1 MDAALTVV
9 QARAALEEAV
19 SRHERELASF
29 AFRLIGSEDAARD
42 CLQDAFLRAVG
53 AIAEGARPENLRPWL
68 YRLVYHAAVDR
79 LRRASVE
86 ERALGRLS
94 AREALAE
101 TPSADLERLAGA
113 LPSPYREI
121 VFLRYAGDFSYA
133 EMESILGIGAGTLRV
148 YAARALE
155 RIQSRL
161 KEDRHGL

>member
-1 MDAALTVV
+1 MQPTADLVR
-9 QARAALEEAV
+9 ARAALEEAV

-29 AFRLIGSEDAARD
+29 AFRLTGGEETAKD

-79 LRRASVE
+79 LRRASIE
-86 ERALGRLS
+86 ERALGRLA
-94 AREALAE
+94 AREALSEA
-101 TPSADLERLAGA
+101 PSGNLERLVGG

-133 EMESILGIGAGTLRV
+133 EMESILGIPAGTLRV

-155 RIQSRL
+155 RIHAKL